1 MANENMGAS
10 PPIENASVAACV
22 AAGTLA
28 LVVMGLMPLL
38 YSAYVSEATISA
50 QRLGLLGAIELL
62 AITLGSGAGVLVL
75 RKVDV
80 RLIALAGVFLLCGGN
95 LLVAKP
101 GDTELLFLFRTIAGS
116 GAGLLVGVAASA
128 IARTI
133 RIGAW
138 AGIYLLGQSITQFAV
153 MRWFAIY
160 APGSDGAQI
169 QLALAVMGV
178 LAIATIPLFPA
189 HFSPLYDDS
198 RAIQRLPAG
207 RGLLGLAAAF
217 LCIGGAGGAWAYL
230 ELWMHGQGVSHGDG
244 AHLLSL
250 ALLGQIFGSV
260 AGTFIADGRLSWL
273 RLLAIILALGG
284 TSIAWL
290 QAPSSEYLAFLF
302 GLFFALGA
310 PVFTGVLVHLDPEKR
325 AYSYSS
331 TAQFAGVAII
341 PTIAGEALALH
352 SLTLVIIACTAM
364 VFASAALI
372 ATQVPHFLRTHRGSV

>member
-1 MANENMGAS
+1 MADETMGAP
-10 PPIENASVAACV
+10 PPIAIARVAACV

-38 YSAYVSEATISA
+38 YSAYVSEGTISA

-62 AITLGSGAGVLVL
+62 AITLGSGAGVLML
-75 RKVDV
+75 RKPGV
-80 RLIALAGVFLLCGGN
+80 RPIALVGVFLLCCGN

-128 IARTI
+128 IARTN

-138 AGIYLLGQSITQFAV
+138 AGIYLFGQSITQFAV

-169 QLALAVMGV
+169 QLALALMGIITI
-178 LAIATIPLFPA
+178 AIIPFFPA
-189 HFSPLYDDS
+189 RFSALHADS
-198 RAIQRLPAG
+198 GTIQGLPAG
-207 RGLLGLAAAF
+207 RGLLGLVAAF

-230 ELWMHGQGVSHGDG
+230 ELWMHGQGVSHSDG

-284 TSIAWL
+284 TSTAWL
-290 QAPSSEYLAFLF
+290 QAPSSEYLAFSF

-310 PVFTGVLVHLDPEKR
+310 PAFTGVLVHLDPEKR
-325 AYSYSS
+325 AYAYSS
-331 TAQFAGVAII
+331 TAQFAGVAVI
-341 PTIAGEALALH
+341 PTIAGETLAPH
-352 SLTLVIIACTAM
+352 SLTLVIVACTAM
-364 VFASAALI
+364 VFASAAI
-372 ATQVPHFLRTHRGSV
+372 ISTQIPHLLRKQRDPA